1 MILIS
6 VIIGYLLGAI
16 PFLVY
21 FFVTSG
27 ITFRKKENPPS
38 DIGSLVDEWIN
49 GKKDGTN
56 AMTPNDVYEEYIT
69 GEESTKK
76 EIK

>member
-1 MILIS
+1 MILVS

-21 FFVTSG
+21 FFVTSD
-27 ITFRKKENPPS
+27 ITFRKKDNPPN
-38 DIGSLVDEWIN
+38 DIGDLVDEWIN